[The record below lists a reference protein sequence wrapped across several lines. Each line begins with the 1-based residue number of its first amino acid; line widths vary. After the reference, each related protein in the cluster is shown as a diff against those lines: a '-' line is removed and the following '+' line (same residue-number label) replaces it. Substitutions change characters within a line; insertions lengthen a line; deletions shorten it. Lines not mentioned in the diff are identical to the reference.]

1 MFLIRVKKFFY
12 RYTVGQYG
20 CKNLEIYG
28 DFKSK
33 GIFQKKCNGKSQ
45 TPKNVFLRANVFFAK
60 QFFKDYLFRS
70 IFLCSF
76 RSEISINLVILKKN
90 KVLSYSRRDSCTF
103 LYRKV
108 INPGC
113 SAENE

>member
-1 MFLIRVKKFFY
+1 MGISNPKEYFRRSAMEKVRPQKTFFSGQMF
-12 RYTVGQYG
+12 
-20 CKNLEIYG
+20 
-28 DFKSK
+28 
-33 GIFQKKCNGKSQ
+33 
-45 TPKNVFLRANVFFAK
+45 FLAK

-103 LYRKV
+103 FIQESYKSRMQCRKL
-108 INPGC
+108 ILTGKYEIIKAR
-113 SAENE
+113 AEK